1 MRPNILW
8 ICTDQQRWDTI
19 AALGNAH
26 IRTPNIDRLVHG
38 GTAFDHAFCQSP
50 VCTPSRASFL
60 TGRYPSTVHGCC
72 NGNTLWGEGAPL
84 ISRLLADSGYDCG
97 LVGKF
102 HLAAGF
108 GRLEPRPL
116 DDGYRLFEWSHAPRD
131 DWPVG
136 HAWREWVT
144 AQGQDLAALCQHP
157 TQFPPQLHR
166 ETWCTTRAIDFIE
179 SERPPDQPWLL
190 SLNYYYPHPPF
201 TPPQAYL
208 DRYDPADMPGPHFRE
223 SDLAAQQALAAV
235 DFQTDV
241 RPPEDFDARA
251 VQAAYYGMIEQLD
264 EQLGRLLDALERSGQ
279 RERTLI
285 LFMSDHGEMLGDH
298 GLLLK
303 GCRFYEGLV
312 RVPMIWAWPGQIQAG
327 LRSSALCELTD
338 IVPTLL
344 QACGRPAPEG
354 TQGRSLWPILRGDA
368 DPRQHRDFVRCEYY
382 RALQDNR
389 RGFRGTYAT
398 MYRDRRYK
406 LVRYHGLGLGELF
419 DLQQDPHEF
428 DNLWAAPDS
437 AQTRLELLQRSFDAL
452 AFAVDT
458 GSPQRFYS

>member
-19 AALGNAH
+19 AALGNPC
-26 IRTPNIDRLVHG
+26 IRTPNIDRLVHE

-72 NGNTLWGEGAPL
+72 NGNTVWGEGAVL
-84 ISRLLADSGYDCG
+84 ISKLLADAGYDCG

-108 GRLEPRPL
+108 RRLEPRPL
-116 DDGYRLFEWSHAPRD
+116 DDGYRVFEWSHAPRD
-131 DWPVG
+131 DWPTG
-136 HAWREWVT
+136 HAWRDWVA
-144 AQGQDLAALCQHP
+144 AQGQDLGELCRDM
-157 TQFPPQLHR
+157 TNFPLDLHR

-179 SERPPDQPWLL
+179 TRRPADRPWLL

-201 TPPQAYL
+201 TPPQDYL
-208 DRYDPADMPGPHFRE
+208 QRYDPADMPGPRFRD
-223 SDLAAQQALAAV
+223 SDLAAQRTLAAI
-235 DFQTDV
+235 DFQTSV
-241 RPPEDFDARA
+241 RRPQEFDAHA
-251 VQAAYYGMIEQLD
+251 VQAAYYAMIEQLD
-264 EQLGRLLDALERSGQ
+264 DQLGRLLDSLERSGQ
-279 RERTLI
+279 RDNTLI

-312 RVPMIWAWPGQIQAG
+312 RVPLVWAWPGQIRAG
-327 LRSSALCELTD
+327 LRSSALVELTD
-338 IVPTLL
+338 IFPTLL
-344 QACGRPAPEG
+344 ELCGLDAPEG
-354 TQGRSLWPILRGDA
+354 TQGRSLWPILAGA
-368 DPRQHRDFVRCEYY
+368 AHPQQHRDFVRCEYY
-382 RALQDNR
+382 RALLDDA
-389 RGFRGTYAT
+389 RGFAGTSAT

-406 LVRYHGLGLGELF
+406 LVRYHGHDPGELF
-419 DLQQDPHEF
+419 DLRADPDEF
-428 DNLWAAPDS
+428 DNLWDVPEHAS
-437 AQTRLELLQRSFDAL
+437 LRQGLLQQSFDAL

-458 GSPQRFYS
+458 GPPQRFFS

>member
-19 AALGNAH
+19 AALGNEC
-26 IRTPNIDRLVHG
+26 IRTPNIDRLVHEG
-38 GTAFDHAFCQSP
+38 MAFDHAFCQSP

-60 TGRYPSTVHGCC
+60 TGRYPSAVHGTC
-72 NGNTLWGEGAPL
+72 NGNTVWGEGAPL
-84 ISRLLADSGYDCG
+84 ISKLLADAGYDCG

-108 GRLEPRPL
+108 RRLEPRPQ
-116 DDGYRLFEWSHAPRD
+116 DDGYRVFEWSHAPRD

-136 HAWREWVT
+136 HAWREWVE
-144 AQGQDLAALCQHP
+144 AQGQDLGALCADM
-157 TQFPPQLHR
+157 TQFPPELHR

-179 SERPPDQPWLL
+179 TERPGDQPWLL
-190 SLNYYYPHPPF
+190 SINYYYPHPPF
-201 TPPQAYL
+201 TPPQKYL
-208 DRYDPADMPGPHFRE
+208 ERYAAADMPGPLFRE

-241 RPPEDFDARA
+241 RRPEDFDARA

-264 EQLGRLLDALERSGQ
+264 DQLARLLESLERSGQ
-279 RERTLI
+279 RENTLI
-285 LFMSDHGEMLGDH
+285 LFMSDHGETLGDH
-298 GLLLK
+298 GLLMK

-327 LRSSALCELTD
+327 LRSSALTELTD

-344 QACGRPAPEG
+344 ELCDLDAPDG
-354 TQGRSLWPILRGDA
+354 MQGRSLWPILHGAADA
-368 DPRQHRDFVRCEYY
+368 QQHRDFVRCEYY
-382 RALQDNR
+382 RALLDNG
-389 RGFRGTYAT
+389 RGFDGTYAT

-406 LVRYHGLGLGELF
+406 LVRYHGHDLGELF
-419 DLQQDPHEF
+419 DLQEDPDEF
-428 DNLWAAPDS
+428 VNLWDEPGS
-437 AQTRLELLQRSFDAL
+437 AQLRLRLLQESFDAL

-458 GSPQRFYS
+458 GPPQRFFS